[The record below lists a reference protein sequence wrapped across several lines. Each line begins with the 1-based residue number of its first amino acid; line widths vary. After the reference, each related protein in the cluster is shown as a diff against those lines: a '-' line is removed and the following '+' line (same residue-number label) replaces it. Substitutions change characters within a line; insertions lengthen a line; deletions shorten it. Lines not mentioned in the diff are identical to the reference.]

1 MGKST
6 DAEIATR
13 VTDVY
18 NLLLV
23 GTSRPAIL
31 QYASK
36 WGVSS
41 RSVDTI
47 IRRAKNEIRKH
58 AAIDREEAMGSALAR
73 LEMLFQRALAAKDIR
88 GALAVQKELNQ
99 LADLYPGPPLSLKAL
114 LAEGGVP
121 VDLAFWSALFAGLK
135 AVNLPALTVMKDLL
149 EEVEKAK
156 ADGGN

>member
-1 MGKST
+1 MTKST

-18 NLLLV
+18 NLLLL

-58 AAIDREEAMGSALAR
+58 AAIDREEAMATTRAR

-88 GALAVQKELNQ
+88 GALAVQKELNR
-99 LADLYPGPPLSLKAL
+99 ACRPL
-114 LAEGGVP
+114 P
-121 VDLAFWSALFAGLK
+121 SAAAQPQG
-135 AVNLPALTVMKDLL
+135 AV
-149 EEVEKAK
+149 
-156 ADGGN
+156 G